1 MLSEGKP
8 KRGRPSSGV
17 PRAEQVRRAV
27 QKHRRQAKFGEGAL
41 LQVELPYYLLA
52 EIRAMA
58 AREKQTLREMVT
70 HLLAEGW
77 KADYLAHLPEGTS
90 LAIRREA
97 AEAMIRQWEAE
108 FKASFTRERNDP
120 AVPAPPEAAGGRS
133 PG

>member
-1 MLSEGKP
+1 MSSEGKP
-8 KRGRPSSGV
+8 RRGRPPSGV

-27 QKHRRQAKFGEGAL
+27 QKHRRKAKSGEGAI

-77 KADYLAHLPEGTS
+77 KADYLAHLPEGANPVT
-90 LAIRREA
+90 RREA
-97 AEAMIRQWEAE
+97 AETMIRQWEEE
-108 FKASFTRERNDP
+108 FKASFTRE
-120 AVPAPPEAAGGRS
+120 PAPEASREADDGIP